1 MPGNRYL
8 LLGWAD
14 ARGNAHYIEW
24 QKAGILNRNVL
35 PGRIFPIV
43 KGDANTIIKAAVA
56 ANCPVLLIDSADV
69 PSVVTSAMMDSN
81 APLAPPSPAQTR
93 HVAPKRAK
101 AKTH

>member
-8 LLGWAD
+8 LLGWRD
-14 ARGNAHYIEW
+14 GRNKLHYVELR
-24 QKAGILNRNVL
+24 KAGILDTNVL
-35 PGRIFPIV
+35 PGRIFPII

-69 PSVVTSAMMDSN
+69 PRVVTSAMMDSN
-81 APLAPPSPAQTR
+81 APLAPPSPAETR
-93 HVAPKRAK
+93 PVAPKRAK

>member
-14 ARGNAHYIEW
+14 ARRGHYIEW
-24 QKAGILNRNVL
+24 RKAGILNRDVL
-35 PGRIFPIV
+35 PGRIFPII

-69 PSVVTSAMMDSN
+69 PSVVTSAMMDCN
-81 APLAPPSPAQTR
+81 AQVATPSTLPPRS
-93 HVAPKRAK
+93 VAAKSKTAK
-101 AKTH
+101 AR